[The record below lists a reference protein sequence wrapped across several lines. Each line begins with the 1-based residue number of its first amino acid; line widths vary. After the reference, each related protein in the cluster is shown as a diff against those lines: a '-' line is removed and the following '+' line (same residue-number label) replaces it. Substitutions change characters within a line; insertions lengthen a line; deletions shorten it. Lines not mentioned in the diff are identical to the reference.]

1 MQIGTRPVRGKVLKI
16 VSNCWNDTL
25 AVALTPQFDK
35 RPIIIVTLSTGA
47 SKNNKKGTFSLNV
60 LWISLTLKKRQ

>member
-16 VSNCWNDTL
+16 VSNCWNDTF

-47 SKNNKKGTFSLNV
+47 SKKKGHF
-60 LWISLTLKKRQ
+60 RQPFYGYH